1 MPLSLAILRQDLR
14 THLGMDDLDLP
25 DSDADRLLNRSWWT
39 ISSQLRFYE
48 RDATYSFVTVAGTDT
63 YPLPTDSDVIQRVVL
78 QQAGEDAWEPLS
90 NISDWNMFDLK
101 DSSLE
106 ERPTHYS
113 IRGSSFILW
122 PNPDDVYDVEVKYL
136 RTLADIQASGPDAPQ
151 EWHEVILWGAIS
163 RGFFARGDWNRGT
176 AAQNQ
181 QALFLQ
187 TLDTQETKNQEDH
200 IYSGLRVVRR
210 RYP

>member
-1 MPLSLAILRQDLR
+1 
-14 THLGMDDLDLP
+14 MDDLDLP
-25 DSDADRLLNRSWWT
+25 NTDADQLLNRSWWT
-39 ISSQLRFYE
+39 ISSKLRFFE
-48 RDATYSFVTVAGTDT
+48 RDGTYSFVTVAGTDS
-63 YPLPTDSDVIQRVVL
+63 YPLPTDSDVVQRVIV
-78 QQAGEDAWEPLS
+78 QEAGDDDWEPLT
-90 NISDWNMFDLK
+90 NISDWNMFDQQQT
-101 DSSLE
+101 SSE
-106 ERPTHYS
+106 DRPTHYS
-113 IRGSSFILW
+113 LRGSSIILW
-122 PNPDDVYDVEVKYL
+122 PNPDKVYSVSFKYL

-181 QALFLQ
+181 QAIFLQ

-200 IYSGLRVVRR
+200 VYSGFQVLRR

>member
-1 MPLSLAILRQDLR
+1 
-14 THLGMDDLDLP
+14 
-25 DSDADRLLNRSWWT
+25 
-39 ISSQLRFYE
+39 
-48 RDATYSFVTVAGTDT
+48 
-63 YPLPTDSDVIQRVVL
+63 L

>member
-1 MPLSLAILRQDLR
+1 
-14 THLGMDDLDLP
+14 MDDLDLP
-25 DSDADRLLNRSWWT
+25 DNDADLLLNRSWWT
-39 ISSQLRFYE
+39 VSSQLRFYE
-48 RDATYSFVTVAGTDT
+48 RDGTYSFVTVAGTDT
-63 YPLPTDSDVIQRVVL
+63 YALPTDSDVIQRVIL
-78 QQAGEDAWEPLS
+78 QESSEDAWEPLT
-90 NISDWNMFDLK
+90 NITDWNMFDLK
-101 DSSLE
+101 DDSSQ

-113 IRGSSFILW
+113 IRGSNFILW
-122 PNPDDVYDVEVKYL
+122 PNPDNVYNVSVKYL

-181 QALFLQ
+181 QAIFLQ

-200 IYSGLRVVRR
+200 IYSGLRVIRR